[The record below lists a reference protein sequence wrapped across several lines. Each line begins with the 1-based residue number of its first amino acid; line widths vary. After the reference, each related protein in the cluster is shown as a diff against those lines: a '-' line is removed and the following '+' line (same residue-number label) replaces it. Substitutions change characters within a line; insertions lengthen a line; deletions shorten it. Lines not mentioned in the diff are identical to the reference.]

1 MNQTLWLFTG
11 IGLLLVVAT
20 LIGRLLAWRKG
31 NNAVIAN
38 LNARIDAWWM
48 MVLAIGIAFLFG
60 LYGVILLF
68 ALVSFYAL
76 REFLTLTPTRASDY
90 PALVAAFYFALP
102 VQYLLIA
109 IHWYGMFSIF
119 IPVYLFLLM
128 PILAALGGD
137 TTRYLERTAKVQWG
151 LMIAVYCVS
160 SVPALMTLKIE
171 GYEGRNLLLIAWLIL
186 VVQLSD
192 VLQYCCGKLFGK
204 RKVAPKLSPSKTLE
218 GLVGGVLLAT
228 LVGTSL
234 FWITPFTPWQAA
246 IIALLVNLLG
256 FAGGLVMSAIKR
268 DRGVKD
274 WGHMIEG
281 HGGMLDR
288 MDSVC
293 FAAPVFFHV
302 VRYWW
307 V

>member
-1 MNQTLWLFTG
+1 MNQTLWLFAG
-11 IGLLLVVAT
+11 IGILLVVAT

>member
-1 MNQTLWLFTG
+1 
-11 IGLLLVVAT
+11 
-20 LIGRLLAWRKG
+20 
-31 NNAVIAN
+31 
-38 LNARIDAWWM
+38 
-48 MVLAIGIAFLFG
+48 
-60 LYGVILLF
+60 
-68 ALVSFYAL
+68 
-76 REFLTLTPTRASDY
+76 
-90 PALVAAFYFALP
+90 
-102 VQYLLIA
+102 
-109 IHWYGMFSIF
+109 MFSIF